1 MKKLYL
7 PIIVF
12 FLSSL
17 NTFGND
23 YLWVSGAFDRGEFK
37 FGYFLQL
44 LQFLKPIVQFPYFYV
59 HIFLLALIGH
69 SLLKINK
76 AHFLIILMILL
87 PFGQI
92 LNEQT
97 RFFSAFFITLI
108 NPWYMLLGVLIHPAG
123 GLLSFGYYAY
133 KRFHPFFIKK
143 RINFWVLLISS
154 FTMSFFVSQLALIVS
169 SALGYGY
176 VGTVFFEKASYESY
190 FIKIVIWIFFLMFK
204 KLTKHDVLVFL
215 LILTT
220 LFSDLSIVSG
230 RTLIA
235 FLILAP
241 LLIIEPKQRTKLVY
255 DRHSFVFG
263 AIILLVSYFRFL

>member
-23 YLWVSGAFDRGEFK
+23 YLWVSGSFDRGEFK

-44 LQFLKPIVQFPYFYV
+44 LQFLKPIVHFPYFYV
-59 HIFLLALIGH
+59 HIFLLALIGYT
-69 SLLKINK
+69 LLKFNK
-76 AHFLIILMILL
+76 TNFLIILIILL

-97 RFFSAFFITLI
+97 RFFSAFLITLV

-123 GLLSFGYYAY
+123 GLLALGYYAY
-133 KRFHPFFIKK
+133 KRIHSYFIKT
-143 RINFWVLLISS
+143 RINFCFLLLSS
-154 FTMSFFVSQLALIVS
+154 FIISIFITQLALIVS

-190 FIKIVIWIFFLMFK
+190 FIKVVIWVFFLLFN
-204 KLTKHDVLVFL
+204 KLNRHDVLVYL

-220 LFSDLSIVSG
+220 LFSNLSIVSG
-230 RTLIA
+230 RLLIA
-235 FLILAP
+235 FLILSP
-241 LLIIEPKQRTKLVY
+241 LFIIEPKSGRKFVY
-255 DRHSFVFG
+255 DRYPVVFG
-263 AIILLVSYFRFL
+263 ALILLVSYYRFF